1 MEQLEGILQAETE
14 ATRYANGFSVFIV
27 WDWAGLYEERRLFEV
42 TVYQGQTVVYEGQAS
57 TLEDL
62 AEVAFDAG
70 YNISLHAT
78 DWT

>member
-14 ATRYANGFSVFIV
+14 ATHSVNGFSVFIA

-70 YNISLHAT
+70 YDIGLHAT